1 MFLHQTKIL
10 VVLVTVCFKGA
21 SKADSFVDV
30 MRLEAQSISQ
40 PILAFL
46 LAVVW
51 VSVCGWFV
59 PLISALLVWLD
70 RMVERRWV
78 RQLFSS
84 GTSWLWPPLRSSW
97 DVQRRLWLLGLPCV
111 VDSCAGRYS
120 LWVSSTEEIV

>member
-51 VSVCGWFV
+51 VSV
-59 PLISALLVWLD
+59 
-70 RMVERRWV
+70 
-78 RQLFSS
+78 
-84 GTSWLWPPLRSSW
+84 
-97 DVQRRLWLLGLPCV
+97 
-111 VDSCAGRYS
+111 
-120 LWVSSTEEIV
+120 